1 MTPGP
6 RPVPEQLPQPTELE
20 RRIGE
25 GGWLVDLLLP
35 RTDAGVLFQTVV
47 VAAVF
52 ALLVRPARQAGLMQL
67 WLGSAVFVA
76 GLLMMR
82 AAH

>member
-1 MTPGP
+1 MSTL
-6 RPVPEQLPQPTELE
+6 RVAQELPQPTDLE
-20 RRIGE
+20 RRVGE
-25 GGWLVDLLLP
+25 GGWLIEILLP
-35 RTDAGVLFQTVV
+35 RTDAGVLVQAVM

-52 ALLVRPARQAGLMQL
+52 ALLLRPARRAALLQL

-76 GLLMMR
+76 GLFMIR